1 MLWMRWHRYVELGLL
16 VLALV
21 VLGAIHFSQITP
33 EQQREIELEAG
44 LEQLYLIEQ
53 AHFARHDRY
62 FDPTDLVEGLD
73 WKWMEA
79 YEWEFKAGKDS
90 FWLVAKADL
99 DGDGQIGI
107 WGVDDRGPQARRL
120 MDD

>member
-1 MLWMRWHRYVELGLL
+1 MLWMRWHRYVELALL
-16 VLALV
+16 VMALV
-21 VLGAIHFSQITP
+21 ILGAIHFSQITP
-33 EQQREIELEAG
+33 QQQREVELEAG
-44 LEQLYLIEQ
+44 LEQLYMMEQ
-53 AHFARHDRY
+53 AHFVRHDRY
-62 FDPTDLVEGLD
+62 FDPTDPAEGLE

-79 YEWEFKAGKDS
+79 YEWEFKAGKSS

-120 MDD
+120 MED